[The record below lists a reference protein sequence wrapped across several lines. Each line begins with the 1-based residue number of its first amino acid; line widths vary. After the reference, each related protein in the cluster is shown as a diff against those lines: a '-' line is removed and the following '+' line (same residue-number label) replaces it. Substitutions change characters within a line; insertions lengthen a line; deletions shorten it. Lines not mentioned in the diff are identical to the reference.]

1 MTLSDNDTRNLRDV
15 ALAIERGVIDPVELQ
30 RRWFDY
36 LEEEVLPD
44 LPDIREMFGQEPVNT
59 VHIVPEGRWN

>member
-1 MTLSDNDTRNLRDV
+1 MSDSDTRNLRDV

-30 RRWFDY
+30 RRWFDF

-44 LPDIREMFGQEPVNT
+44 LPDSRVRFGQEKINPV
-59 VHIVPEGRWN
+59 HLVPEGRWS

>member
-1 MTLSDNDTRNLRDV
+1 MSDFDTRSLRDV

-30 RRWFDY
+30 RRWFDF

-44 LPDIREMFGQEPVNT
+44 LPDIREMFGAEPVNT
-59 VHIVPEGRWN
+59 VHLVPEGRWR